1 MSGSSSAATAHPD
14 ADRRPGGPARPAR
27 ARGGGNRDS
36 GPGGRGR
43 RPRAGRRRY
52 GDLPLAITFL
62 APALLAAVVLRVWP
76 TLRAGWDS
84 LHSTPLGVEATT
96 WVGLEQFRTLFADP
110 GFLNSLKVTA
120 IFGLIVNPLQ
130 IAAALALAVLFNQSF
145 RGVGLMRTLV
155 ILPVAIPQSVSA
167 VIWAIGFR
175 PDGPLNGALDLVGLG
190 PLRYLTSPGQA
201 LWSIMLVVSWIGVG
215 YWMMFL
221 VAGLKEIDPNLY
233 EAAALDGAGSWQRFR
248 FVTVPMLRRQIAFVL
263 VADTIAN
270 LLLFAPVQILTK
282 GGPDGRTDVLMNDIF
297 ERAFVQG
304 DVGGAAA
311 GTLVLV
317 AIALVIVIIQF
328 RMLGRGDTA

>member
-1 MSGSSSAATAHPD
+1 VA
-14 ADRRPGGPARPAR
+14 
-27 ARGGGNRDS
+27 
-36 GPGGRGR
+36 
-43 RPRAGRRRY
+43 
-52 GDLPLAITFL
+52 LTFL
-62 APALLAAVVLRVWP
+62 APALVAAIVLRIWP

-84 LHSTPLGVEATT
+84 LHTTPLGVLPSSWA
-96 WVGLEQFRTLFADP
+96 GLDQFRSLFTDP

-120 IFGLIVNPLQ
+120 LFGVIINPLQ
-130 IAAALALAVLFNQSF
+130 ILAALALAVLLGQEV
-145 RGVGLMRTLV
+145 RGVGVMRTLI

-175 PDGPLNGALDLVGLG
+175 PDGPVNGALAVVGLG

-233 EAAALDGAGSWQRFR
+233 EASDLDGAGSWQKFR
-248 FVTVPMLRRQIAFVL
+248 FVTVPMLRRQLGFVL
-263 VADTIAN
+263 VADTISN

-297 ERAFVQG
+297 ERA
-304 DVGGAAA
+304 AAA

-317 AIALVIVIIQF
+317 LVALVIVVVQF
-328 RMLGRGDTA
+328 RLLGDDQGAA